1 MEQLEPAEKTL
12 DLGWLWPDI
21 NNFTLIP
28 ETANQISAW
37 FVGLLLLVTVVF
49 LGKSI
54 FSYFRA
60 VRRVSWLKKQLV
72 GLESD
77 TVAGRRSDVEAAAET
92 KNDSIGHL
100 WLEFDETLVEVKKG
114 DSLHL
119 YNIIDA
125 SHFFNASTLAKG
137 IAENRLMAAVPGFL
151 TAIGVIGTFVG
162 LQLGLSGLDISSDVS
177 VKDMKDG
184 VTSVINGAKIAFLT
198 SVWGVSLSVIFNFI
212 EKFLEQNIRSRIGSL
227 QVLIDNIFPRLSAE
241 SQLQDISDNS
251 YQSKESL
258 QGLAERIGE
267 KMQESLIQ
275 ATQGIQKGLESS
287 LEKIMAPAINKLVD
301 ETSEGNQK
309 ALEDLL
315 VKFMDGFGRHG
326 SDQRQSM
333 EAASDRVNEAVTGMN
348 TTMEA
353 FVRKLEAAQD
363 ASSER
368 EKGLTSTISL
378 QVSQL
383 VEQSNE
389 QGIKLTNL
397 VDEHVTRMGDQLEKR
412 EAVSAER
419 EATLNASL
427 KRQVDEITE
436 GVSEQSGVLT
446 KFVNDQINGLLNSIE
461 QREQRAGE
469 LDRQRNDAIGKQA
482 NAIGQSTTELVSHI
496 EASINRQQQ
505 ASEQILQQGNALQQS
520 VDTSVHASAL
530 ATQSMKLSAE
540 ELRSAADS
548 LNVFSSH
555 IREAGNKLSGA
566 LSEAV
571 ESTKDL
577 ASQNQLSSE
586 RMDDLRAQLH
596 GDIQK
601 FDHLSDQINQ
611 MIQSAGQTFTNLKS
625 SQSEFLSELKRNV
638 GELSSHM
645 SQLLSDYAEQAN
657 SQTSTHLRIWADS
670 STQYAEQMNS
680 AARALSSV
688 VDEIEDKVG

>member
-1 MEQLEPAEKTL
+1 MEQTL
-12 DLGWLWPDI
+12 NLGWLWPGI
-21 NNFTLIP
+21 NNFTLVP
-28 ETANQISAW
+28 ETAVQLSAW
-37 FVGLLLLVTVVF
+37 FVGFLLVVTVGF

-54 FSYFRA
+54 VSYFRA
-60 VRRVSWLKKQLV
+60 SMRVSWLKKQLQ
-72 GLESD
+72 GLNSD
-77 TVAGRRSDVEAAAET
+77 TVTGKRPDIEAAAE
-92 KNDSIGHL
+92 KKGDAIGHL

-114 DSLHL
+114 ETVHL
-119 YNIIDA
+119 YNILDA
-125 SHFFNASTLAKG
+125 SHFFNSSTLAKG
-137 IAENRLMAAVPGFL
+137 VTENRLIAAVPGFL

-162 LQLGLSGLDISSDVS
+162 LQLGLSELNISSDVS
-177 VKDMKDG
+177 VDEMKLG

-212 EKFLEQNIRSRIGSL
+212 EKFLEQSIRSKIGGL

-241 SQLQDISDNS
+241 SQLQDISENS
-251 YQSKESL
+251 FQSKESL

-275 ATQGIQKGLESS
+275 ATQGIQQGLETS

-315 VKFMDGFGRHG
+315 GKFMEGFGQQG
-326 SDQRQSM
+326 AEQRESM
-333 EAASDRVNEAVTGMN
+333 ESASERVNEAVTGMN

-353 FVRKLEAAQD
+353 FVRKLEASQD

-368 EKGLTSTISL
+368 EKELISTISL

-412 EAVSAER
+412 EAVSAKR
-419 EATLNASL
+419 EAMLNASL
-427 KRQVDEITE
+427 KKQVDEITE
-436 GVSEQSGVLT
+436 GVAEQSGVLT
-446 KFVNDQINGLLNSIE
+446 KFVNDQITGLVNSIDE
-461 QREQRAGE
+461 RDKRSGE
-469 LDRQRNDAIGKQA
+469 MDQKRNDAIGKQA
-482 NAIGQSTTELVSHI
+482 EEIGRSTSELVSHI
-496 EASINRQQQ
+496 EASINNQQQ
-505 ASEQILQQGNALQQS
+505 ASEHIIQQGKSLQQS
-520 VDTSVHASAL
+520 VESSVHASAQ
-530 ATQSMKLSAE
+530 ATQSMKQSAE

-548 LNVFSSH
+548 MNVFSSH
-555 IREAGNKLSGA
+555 IRDAGNKLSGA
-566 LSEAV
+566 ITEAV

-586 RMDDLRAQLH
+586 RMDDLREQLL
-596 GDIQK
+596 GDIEK
-601 FDHLSDQINQ
+601 FDHLSDQINA
-611 MIQSAGQTFTNLKS
+611 MIQTAGQTFTNLKS
-625 SQSEFLSELKRNV
+625 SQAEFLTELKRNV
-638 GELSSHM
+638 GELSNDM

-657 SQTSTHLRIWADS
+657 SQTATHLRIWADS

-688 VDEIEDKVG
+688 VDEIEDKVS